1 MPIAPSTQHPFP
13 HPAYALHVL
22 QPAYD
27 DAQRYLFEPMLAAHE
42 AHALMLAECDI
53 ISEENAAAICSAVTE
68 IRAGGADAVA
78 YQPGVEDLFFRVESL
93 IIQRVGPEFG
103 GNLQLARSRNDLGQA
118 LSRMAIRARILDISG
133 DLLSLREAVADLAQ
147 RHLHTLMPGYTHTQP
162 AQPVTFAHYLAGVL
176 TFLAKDQQRFVAA
189 YANMNE
195 SPLGAAAFTGT
206 GFAIDRQ
213 RVADLLG
220 FERVIASTHHSI
232 GAGDHLTDT
241 AFAVQS
247 LAVGLS
253 RVTKDLLFY
262 ATQESGALH
271 IDDSFIQISSIMP
284 QKRNPVVLEHLR
296 ARLSRALGFAQTVAV
311 QCHSIPYG
319 DTQDIEDEIL
329 PPVMASLAAIQE
341 CIQLYTAVFETLTL
355 NEEHLARRAGEGF
368 TTATELADALVRE
381 AGLPFR
387 LAHSIVARM
396 VKGSV
401 EALQRGSGEAGMT
414 AGMTTGMLQ
423 AAAREVMGQPV
434 DFSAEQLARA
444 LDPRAFVEARDGLG
458 GVAPSAT
465 GALLVELAGAQA
477 VDRAQIVQSRER
489 LDAAE
494 NMRHAALSVTNNR
507 VTVQPGKEEDA
518 DFYDLN

>member
-1 MPIAPSTQHPFP
+1 MSMQSVSPFP
-13 HPAYALHVL
+13 HPVYSRHVL

-27 DAQRYLFEPMLAAHE
+27 DAQRYLFGPMLAAHE
-42 AHALMLAECDI
+42 AHALMLAECGI
-53 ISEENAAAICSAVTE
+53 ISAENAQAICAAVAE

-78 YQPGVEDLFFRVESL
+78 YQPGVEDLFFRIESL
-93 IIQRVGPEFG
+93 IIEQTGPDFG

-118 LSRMAIRARILDISG
+118 LSRMAIRERILAVAD
-133 DLLSLREAVADLAQ
+133 DLLALRAAVSDLAQ

-176 TFLAKDQQRFVAA
+176 TFLAKDQQRFAAA

-213 RVADLLG
+213 RVAELLG
-220 FERVIASTHHSI
+220 FDRVIVSTHHSI

-253 RVTKDLLFY
+253 RVTKDLLFF

-296 ARLSRALGFAQTVAV
+296 ARLSRALGYAQTVAV

-319 DTQDIEDEIL
+319 DNQDIEDEIL
-329 PPVMASLAAIQE
+329 PPVMAGLEAIQE
-341 CIQLYTAVFETLTL
+341 CIQLYTTVFETLTL
-355 NEEHLARRAGEGF
+355 NEAHLARRAGEGF

-387 LAHSIVARM
+387 SAHSIVARM
-396 VKGSV
+396 VRGSV
-401 EALQRGSGEAGMT
+401 EALEREGGAVPMSLE
-414 AGMTTGMLQ
+414 MLQ
-423 AAAREVMGQPV
+423 AAAQAVLGRQVN
-434 DFSAEQLARA
+434 FSAEQLARA
-444 LDPRAFVEARDGLG
+444 LDPRAFVEARNGLG
-458 GVAPSAT
+458 GVAPSST
-465 GALLVELAGAQA
+465 QALLTELAAVLESDRSWHASAQRRLADTETRRGVA
-477 VDRAQIVQSRER
+477 VAVIAQ
-489 LDAAE
+489 
-494 NMRHAALSVTNNR
+494 
-507 VTVQPGKEEDA
+507 
-518 DFYDLN
+518 

>member
-1 MPIAPSTQHPFP
+1 MSMPSAQPFP
-13 HPAYALHVL
+13 HPAYSRHVL

-27 DAQRYLFEPMLAAHE
+27 DAQHYLFGPMLAAHE
-42 AHALMLAECDI
+42 AHALMLAECGI
-53 ISEENAAAICSAVTE
+53 ISAENAGAICAAVAE

-78 YQPGVEDLFFRVESL
+78 YQPGVEDLFFRIESL
-93 IIQRVGPEFG
+93 IIERTGPDFG

-118 LSRMAIRARILDISG
+118 LSRMAIRERILAIAA
-133 DLLSLREAVADLAQ
+133 DLLALRSAVSDLAQ

-176 TFLAKDQQRFVAA
+176 TFLAKDQQRFAGA
-189 YANMNE
+189 YANVNE

-213 RVADLLG
+213 RVAELLG
-220 FERVIASTHHSI
+220 FDRVIASTHHSI

-247 LAVGLS
+247 LAVGLG
-253 RVTKDLLFY
+253 RVTKDLLFF

-296 ARLSRALGFAQTVAV
+296 ARLSRALGYAQIVVV

-329 PPVMASLAAIQE
+329 PPVMAGLEAIQE

-355 NEEHLARRAGEGF
+355 NEAHLARRAGEGF

-387 LAHSIVARM
+387 SAHSIVARM
-396 VKGSV
+396 VRGSV
-401 EALQRGSGEAGMT
+401 EALARQSGAEAMSLE
-414 AGMTTGMLQ
+414 MLQ
-423 AAAREVMGQPV
+423 AAAQAVLGRSV
-434 DFSAEQLARA
+434 DFTPEQLARA
-444 LDPRAFVEARDGLG
+444 LDPHAFVEARNGLG
-458 GVAPSAT
+458 GVASSST
-465 GALLVELAGAQA
+465 GALLAELAGMQA
-477 VDRAQIVQSRER
+477 VDSAEIARWRQHLA
-489 LDAAE
+489 AAE
-494 NMRHAALSVTNNR
+494 TLRRTAIEAF
-507 VTVQPGKEEDA
+507 PKK
-518 DFYDLN
+518 